1 MKKVILLIFLTFIC
15 TGCYNYKELNELGI
29 VSAMGISKDGDLYNL
44 DIQLLNVL
52 DSEKSGLNKSPIT
65 VISGQGETIFEAARS
80 MNKKTSKVFFLADV
94 DYVFLDQ
101 SVLNDGLDEIMDFL
115 IRDTRLSL
123 NFLVVT
129 STENKSLDILSS
141 ISHFDTNSA
150 NNLYDAV
157 MNSEIRY
164 GGINSLH
171 VRELINNYYAK
182 GKYTIFPNVYIKDTS
197 KSSENDSLEDSKSES
212 YVEVKN
218 MVFFKDKEA
227 IELTDEETKGV
238 NFLRN
243 KIKNATLTIECDG
256 GYFTIETLESKMKL
270 KSKLNIDQLNV
281 KGNVGAEIVYYGCKD
296 NLDNVGVLK
305 SISKKAEKEIESYI
319 TKAFNKSK
327 KYNYDFLGLGN
338 YIYKNNYKYFDFENK
353 DWNKDGLNKLNL
365 KYNIDVS
372 LYKQGNLRGDL
383 WQITN

>member
-44 DIQLLNVL
+44 DIQLVNVL

-150 NNLYDAV
+150 NNLYDAI
-157 MNSEIRY
+157 MNSETRY

-296 NLDNVGVLK
+296 NLDNADVLK
-305 SISKKAEKEIESYI
+305 SISKKAEKEVESYI

-338 YIYKNNYKYFDFENK
+338 YIYKNNYKNFDFENK

-383 WQITN
+383 

>member
-150 NNLYDAV
+150 NNLYDAI
-157 MNSEIRY
+157 MNSETRY

-182 GKYTIFPNVYIKDTS
+182 GKYTIFPNVYIKDTR

-281 KGNVGAEIVYYGCKD
+281 NGNVGAEIVYYGCKD
-296 NLDNVGVLK
+296 NLDNADVLK
-305 SISKKAEKEIESYI
+305 SISKKAEKEVESYI

-383 WQITN
+383 

>member
-65 VISGQGETIFEAARS
+65 VISGRGETIFEAARS

-157 MNSEIRY
+157 MNSETRY

-182 GKYTIFPNVYIKDTS
+182 GKYTIFPNVYIKDTR

-296 NLDNVGVLK
+296 NLDNADVLK
-305 SISKKAEKEIESYI
+305 SISKKAEKEVESYI

-383 WQITN
+383 

>member
-1 MKKVILLIFLTFIC
+1 MKKIILLIFLTFIC

-281 KGNVGAEIVYYGCKD
+281 KGSVGAEIVYYGCKD
-296 NLDNVGVLK
+296 NLDNIGVLK

-383 WQITN
+383 

>member
-80 MNKKTSKVFFLADV
+80 MNRKTSKVFFLADV

-296 NLDNVGVLK
+296 NLDNADVLK
-305 SISKKAEKEIESYI
+305 SISKKAEKEVESYI

-365 KYNIDVS
+365 KYNIYVS

-383 WQITN
+383 

>member
-1 MKKVILLIFLTFIC
+1 MKKIILLIFLTFIC

-80 MNKKTSKVFFLADV
+80 MNRKTSKVFFLADV

-281 KGNVGAEIVYYGCKD
+281 NGNVGAEIVYYGCKD
-296 NLDNVGVLK
+296 NLDNAGVLK
-305 SISKKAEKEIESYI
+305 SISKKAEKEVESYI

-383 WQITN
+383 

>member
-52 DSEKSGLNKSPIT
+52 DSEKSGFNKSPIT

-80 MNKKTSKVFFLADV
+80 MNRKTSKVFFLADV

-150 NNLYDAV
+150 NNLYDAI
-157 MNSEIRY
+157 MNSETRY

-182 GKYTIFPNVYIKDTS
+182 GKYTIFPNVYIKDTR

-281 KGNVGAEIVYYGCKD
+281 KGSVGAEIVYYGCKD

-383 WQITN
+383 

>member
-115 IRDTRLSL
+115 VRDTRLSL

-150 NNLYDAV
+150 NNLYDAI
-157 MNSEIRY
+157 MNSETRY

-182 GKYTIFPNVYIKDTS
+182 GKYTIFPNVYIKDTR

-281 KGNVGAEIVYYGCKD
+281 NGNVGAEIVYYGCKD

-383 WQITN
+383 

>member
-281 KGNVGAEIVYYGCKD
+281 NGNVGAEIVYYGCKD
-296 NLDNVGVLK
+296 NLDNADVLK
-305 SISKKAEKEIESYI
+305 NISKKAEKEVESYI

-383 WQITN
+383 

>member
-80 MNKKTSKVFFLADV
+80 MNRKTSKVFFLADV

-150 NNLYDAV
+150 NNLYDAI
-157 MNSEIRY
+157 MNSETRY

-182 GKYTIFPNVYIKDTS
+182 GKYTIFPNVYIKDTR

-281 KGNVGAEIVYYGCKD
+281 KGSVGAEIVYYGCKD

-305 SISKKAEKEIESYI
+305 SISKKAEKEVESYI

-383 WQITN
+383 

>member
-52 DSEKSGLNKSPIT
+52 DSEKSGFNKSPIT

-80 MNKKTSKVFFLADV
+80 MNRKTSKVFFLADV

-150 NNLYDAV
+150 NNLYDAI
-157 MNSEIRY
+157 MNSETRY

-182 GKYTIFPNVYIKDTS
+182 GKYTLFPNVYIKDTS

-281 KGNVGAEIVYYGCKD
+281 KGSVGAEIVYYGCKD

-383 WQITN
+383 

>member
-1 MKKVILLIFLTFIC
+1 MKKIILLIFLTFIC

-80 MNKKTSKVFFLADV
+80 MNKKTSKVLFLADV

-150 NNLYDAV
+150 NNLYDAI
-157 MNSEIRY
+157 MNSETRY

-281 KGNVGAEIVYYGCKD
+281 NGNVGAEIVYYGCKD
-296 NLDNVGVLK
+296 NLDNADVLK
-305 SISKKAEKEIESYI
+305 SISKKAEKEVESYI

-383 WQITN
+383 

>member
-1 MKKVILLIFLTFIC
+1 MKKIILLIFLTFIC

-44 DIQLLNVL
+44 DIQLVNVL

-80 MNKKTSKVFFLADV
+80 MNRKTSKVFFLADV

-182 GKYTIFPNVYIKDTS
+182 GKYTIFPYVYIKDTR
-197 KSSENDSLEDSKSES
+197 KSSENDTLEDSKSES

-281 KGNVGAEIVYYGCKD
+281 KGSVGAEIVYYGCKD

-383 WQITN
+383 

>member
-150 NNLYDAV
+150 NNLYDAI

-296 NLDNVGVLK
+296 NLDNADVLK
-305 SISKKAEKEIESYI
+305 SISKKAEKEVESYI

-383 WQITN
+383 

>member
-1 MKKVILLIFLTFIC
+1 M
-15 TGCYNYKELNELGI
+15 
-29 VSAMGISKDGDLYNL
+29 
-44 DIQLLNVL
+44 
-52 DSEKSGLNKSPIT
+52 
-65 VISGQGETIFEAARS
+65 
-80 MNKKTSKVFFLADV
+80 
-94 DYVFLDQ
+94 
-101 SVLNDGLDEIMDFL
+101 
-115 IRDTRLSL
+115 
-123 NFLVVT
+123 
-129 STENKSLDILSS
+129 
-141 ISHFDTNSA
+141 
-150 NNLYDAV
+150 
-157 MNSEIRY
+157 
-164 GGINSLH
+164 H

-296 NLDNVGVLK
+296 NLDNADVLK
-305 SISKKAEKEIESYI
+305 SISKKAEKEVESYI

-383 WQITN
+383 

>member
-80 MNKKTSKVFFLADV
+80 MNRKTSKVFFLADV

-101 SVLNDGLDEIMDFL
+101 SVLNDGLDEIIDFL

-157 MNSEIRY
+157 MNSETRY

-182 GKYTIFPNVYIKDTS
+182 GKYTIFPNVYIKDTR
-197 KSSENDSLEDSKSES
+197 KSSENDSLEDTKSES

-296 NLDNVGVLK
+296 NLDNADVLK
-305 SISKKAEKEIESYI
+305 SISKKAEKEVESYI

-383 WQITN
+383 

>member
-1 MKKVILLIFLTFIC
+1 MKKIILLIFLTFIC

-157 MNSEIRY
+157 MNSETRY

-182 GKYTIFPNVYIKDTS
+182 GKYTIFPNVYIKDTR

-281 KGNVGAEIVYYGCKD
+281 NGNVGAEIVYYGCKD
-296 NLDNVGVLK
+296 NLDNADVLK
-305 SISKKAEKEIESYI
+305 NISKKAEKEVESYI

-383 WQITN
+383 

>member
-80 MNKKTSKVFFLADV
+80 MNRKTSKVFFLADV

-101 SVLNDGLDEIMDFL
+101 SVLNDGLDEIIDFL

-157 MNSEIRY
+157 MNSETRY

-182 GKYTIFPNVYIKDTS
+182 GKYTIFPNVYIKDTR

-296 NLDNVGVLK
+296 NLDNADVLK
-305 SISKKAEKEIESYI
+305 SISKKAEKEVESYI

-383 WQITN
+383 

>member
-80 MNKKTSKVFFLADV
+80 MNRKTSKVFFLADV

-281 KGNVGAEIVYYGCKD
+281 KGSVGAEIVYYGCKD

-383 WQITN
+383 

>member
-1 MKKVILLIFLTFIC
+1 MKKIILLIFLTFIC

-182 GKYTIFPNVYIKDTS
+182 GKYTIFPNVYIKDTR

-227 IELTDEETKGV
+227 IELTDEERKGV

-281 KGNVGAEIVYYGCKD
+281 KGSVGAEIVYYGCKD

-383 WQITN
+383 

>member
-218 MVFFKDKEA
+218 MVFFKDKEV

-270 KSKLNIDQLNV
+270 KSKLNINQLNV
-281 KGNVGAEIVYYGCKD
+281 KGSVGAEIVYYGCKD
-296 NLDNVGVLK
+296 NLDNADVLK
-305 SISKKAEKEIESYI
+305 NISKKAEKEVESYI

-383 WQITN
+383 

>member
-1 MKKVILLIFLTFIC
+1 MKKIILLIFLTFIC

-296 NLDNVGVLK
+296 NLDNADVLK
-305 SISKKAEKEIESYI
+305 SISKKAEKEVESYI

-383 WQITN
+383 

>member
-44 DIQLLNVL
+44 DIQLVNVL

-150 NNLYDAV
+150 YNLYEAI
-157 MNSEIRY
+157 MNSETRY

-281 KGNVGAEIVYYGCKD
+281 NGNVGAEIVYYGCKD
-296 NLDNVGVLK
+296 NLDNADVLK
-305 SISKKAEKEIESYI
+305 SISKKAEKEVESYI

-383 WQITN
+383 

>member
-1 MKKVILLIFLTFIC
+1 MKKIILLIFLTFIC

-150 NNLYDAV
+150 NNLYDAI
-157 MNSEIRY
+157 MNSETRY

-182 GKYTIFPNVYIKDTS
+182 GKYTIFPNVYIKDTR

-281 KGNVGAEIVYYGCKD
+281 NGNVGAEIVYYGCKD
-296 NLDNVGVLK
+296 NLDNADVLK
-305 SISKKAEKEIESYI
+305 SISKKAEKEVESYI

-353 DWNKDGLNKLNL
+353 DWNKVGLNKLNL

-383 WQITN
+383 

>member
-182 GKYTIFPNVYIKDTS
+182 GKYTIFPNVYIKDTR

-281 KGNVGAEIVYYGCKD
+281 KGSVGAEIVYYGCKD

-383 WQITN
+383 

>member
-80 MNKKTSKVFFLADV
+80 MNRKTSKVFFLADV

-296 NLDNVGVLK
+296 NLDNADVLK

-383 WQITN
+383 

>member
-1 MKKVILLIFLTFIC
+1 MKKVILLIFLTFVC

-44 DIQLLNVL
+44 DIQLVNVL

-80 MNKKTSKVFFLADV
+80 MNRKTSKVFFLADV

-101 SVLNDGLDEIMDFL
+101 SVLNDGLDEIIDFL

-150 NNLYDAV
+150 NNLYDAI
-157 MNSEIRY
+157 MNSETRY

-182 GKYTIFPNVYIKDTS
+182 GKYTIFPNVYIKDTR

-281 KGNVGAEIVYYGCKD
+281 NGNVGAEIVYYGCKD
-296 NLDNVGVLK
+296 NLDNADVLK
-305 SISKKAEKEIESYI
+305 NISKKAEKEVESYI

-383 WQITN
+383 

>member
-44 DIQLLNVL
+44 DIQLVNVL

-80 MNKKTSKVFFLADV
+80 MNRKTSKVFFLADV

-157 MNSEIRY
+157 MNSETRY

-182 GKYTIFPNVYIKDTS
+182 GKYTIFPNVYIKDTR

-296 NLDNVGVLK
+296 NLDNADVLK
-305 SISKKAEKEIESYI
+305 SISKKAEKEVESYI

-383 WQITN
+383 

>member
-52 DSEKSGLNKSPIT
+52 DSEKSGFNKSPIT

-80 MNKKTSKVFFLADV
+80 MNKKTSKIFFLADV

-101 SVLNDGLDEIMDFL
+101 SVLTDGLDEIMDFL
-115 IRDTRLSL
+115 VRDTRLSL
-123 NFLVVT
+123 NFLIIT
-129 STENKSLDILSS
+129 STENKSIDILSS

-150 NNLYDAV
+150 NNLYDAI
-157 MNSEIRY
+157 MNSETRY

-182 GKYTIFPNVYIKDTS
+182 GKYTIFPNVYIKDTR

-281 KGNVGAEIVYYGCKD
+281 NGNVGAEIVYYGCKD
-296 NLDNVGVLK
+296 NLDNADVLK
-305 SISKKAEKEIESYI
+305 SISKKAEKEVESYI

-383 WQITN
+383 

>member
-80 MNKKTSKVFFLADV
+80 MNRKTSKVFFLADV

-150 NNLYDAV
+150 NNLYDAI
-157 MNSEIRY
+157 MNSETRY

-182 GKYTIFPNVYIKDTS
+182 GKYTLFPNVYIKDTS

-296 NLDNVGVLK
+296 NLDNADVLK
-305 SISKKAEKEIESYI
+305 SISKKAEKEVESYI

-383 WQITN
+383 

>member
-150 NNLYDAV
+150 NNLYDAI

-182 GKYTIFPNVYIKDTS
+182 GKYTLFPNVYIKDTS

-281 KGNVGAEIVYYGCKD
+281 KGSVGAEIVYYGCKD

-383 WQITN
+383 

>member
-1 MKKVILLIFLTFIC
+1 MKKIILLIFLTFIC

-65 VISGQGETIFEAARS
+65 VISGQGVTIFEAARS

-281 KGNVGAEIVYYGCKD
+281 NGNVGAEIVYYGCKD
-296 NLDNVGVLK
+296 NLDNADVLK
-305 SISKKAEKEIESYI
+305 SISKKAEKEVESYI

-383 WQITN
+383 

>member
-52 DSEKSGLNKSPIT
+52 DSEKSGFNKSPIT

-80 MNKKTSKVFFLADV
+80 MNRKTSKVFFLADV

-281 KGNVGAEIVYYGCKD
+281 NGNVGAEIVYYGCKD
-296 NLDNVGVLK
+296 NLDNADVLK
-305 SISKKAEKEIESYI
+305 SISKKAEKEVESYI

-383 WQITN
+383 

>member
-1 MKKVILLIFLTFIC
+1 MKKIILLIFLTFIC

-80 MNKKTSKVFFLADV
+80 MNKKTGKVFFLADV

-150 NNLYDAV
+150 NNLYDAI
-157 MNSEIRY
+157 MNSETRY

-182 GKYTIFPNVYIKDTS
+182 GKYTIFPNVYIKDTR

-296 NLDNVGVLK
+296 NLDNADVLK
-305 SISKKAEKEIESYI
+305 SISKKAEKEVESYI

-383 WQITN
+383 

>member
-1 MKKVILLIFLTFIC
+1 MKKIILLIFLTFIC

-115 IRDTRLSL
+115 VRDTRLSL

-150 NNLYDAV
+150 NNLYDAI
-157 MNSEIRY
+157 MNSETRY

-182 GKYTIFPNVYIKDTS
+182 GKYTLFPNVYIKDTS

-296 NLDNVGVLK
+296 NLDNADVLK
-305 SISKKAEKEIESYI
+305 SISKKAEKEVESYI

-383 WQITN
+383 

>member
-80 MNKKTSKVFFLADV
+80 MNRKTSKVFFLADV

-150 NNLYDAV
+150 NNLYDAI
-157 MNSEIRY
+157 MNSETRY

-218 MVFFKDKEA
+218 MVFFKDKEV

-281 KGNVGAEIVYYGCKD
+281 KGSVGAEIVYYGCKD
-296 NLDNVGVLK
+296 NLDNADVLK
-305 SISKKAEKEIESYI
+305 NISKKAEKEVESYI

-383 WQITN
+383 

>member
-150 NNLYDAV
+150 NNLYDAI
-157 MNSEIRY
+157 MNSETRY

-182 GKYTIFPNVYIKDTS
+182 GKYTIFPNVYIKDTR

-296 NLDNVGVLK
+296 NLDNADVLK
-305 SISKKAEKEIESYI
+305 SISKKAEKEVESYI

-383 WQITN
+383 

>member
-44 DIQLLNVL
+44 DIQLVNVL

-150 NNLYDAV
+150 NNLYDAI
-157 MNSEIRY
+157 MNSETRY

-182 GKYTIFPNVYIKDTS
+182 GKYTLFPNVYIKDTS

-296 NLDNVGVLK
+296 NLDNAEVLK
-305 SISKKAEKEIESYI
+305 SISKKAEKEVESYI

-383 WQITN
+383 

>member
-1 MKKVILLIFLTFIC
+1 MKKIILLIFLTFIC

-150 NNLYDAV
+150 NNLYDAI
-157 MNSEIRY
+157 MNSETRY

-182 GKYTIFPNVYIKDTS
+182 GKYTIFPNVYIKDTR

-281 KGNVGAEIVYYGCKD
+281 NGNVGAEIVYYGCKD
-296 NLDNVGVLK
+296 NLDNADVLK
-305 SISKKAEKEIESYI
+305 SISKKAEKEVESYI

-383 WQITN
+383 

>member
-150 NNLYDAV
+150 NNLYDAI
-157 MNSEIRY
+157 MNSETRY

-182 GKYTIFPNVYIKDTS
+182 GKYTIFPNVYIKDTR

-281 KGNVGAEIVYYGCKD
+281 KGSVGAEIVYYGCKD
-296 NLDNVGVLK
+296 NLDNADVLK
-305 SISKKAEKEIESYI
+305 SISKKAEKEVESYI

-383 WQITN
+383 